1 MFFTPE
7 DSVKIRNDE
16 FQSVRDNVI
25 FELGMFIGQLGKKRC
40 FIVSPRSQD
49 SFRIPT
55 DLFGVTYA
63 TYDLNREDDNLSA
76 ALNPACNKI
85 RQAIEKV
92 QRTQQPLDPEEQE
105 ASRQQLTFNELMRAF
120 DSGTFR
126 FHENAIKEDLE
137 EQNLTNSEA
146 IEVLIRHLANAQ
158 ITLAFNEI
166 DFYIWGSQVELLQ
179 YLNSSLGSTAEEL
192 IHFYNLAI
200 SRSNNPEH
208 FIEYTFEQ
216 YLQFLTNRGL
226 ITQLTG
232 SYVIS
237 QFGRDFLIF
246 LTAKG
251 APIKGL

>member
-1 MFFTPE
+1 
-7 DSVKIRNDE
+7 
-16 FQSVRDNVI
+16 
-25 FELGMFIGQLGKKRC
+25 
-40 FIVSPRSQD
+40 
-49 SFRIPT
+49 
-55 DLFGVTYA
+55 
-63 TYDLNREDDNLSA
+63 
-76 ALNPACNKI
+76 
-85 RQAIEKV
+85 
-92 QRTQQPLDPEEQE
+92 
-105 ASRQQLTFNELMRAF
+105 MRAF

-208 FIEYTFEQ
+208 FH
-216 YLQFLTNRGL
+216 
-226 ITQLTG
+226 
-232 SYVIS
+232 
-237 QFGRDFLIF
+237 
-246 LTAKG
+246 
-251 APIKGL
+251 